1 MKIAWSCRWTLPGVL
16 ALAASGQ
23 TFEVASVKSASGQA
37 RPSVKVDAA
46 RVDIESLS
54 LADLI
59 RTAYRLKQYE
69 LVCPDWVETLKFDVQ
84 AKIPEGRSRDQ
95 MPEMLQSLL
104 AARFKLVS
112 HRASRELPVYALVVG
127 TNGPKLKKAPPGAA
141 AGAGDGAPRSDF
153 EQTVPP
159 PPAAGPPGAAQPM
172 TTSGPA
178 GSMRQSIGANGM
190 LHLEIGSTTLSHF
203 VDFLTA
209 FVDRP
214 VVDMTDL
221 KESYAVQLDLSMDEM
236 RNMAMSKAGRG
247 MPVTGGADPASG
259 QPADT
264 ASEPSGVSIFAAV
277 QKLGLKLEARK
288 APVQV
293 LVVDRAERSPTG
305 N

>member
-153 EQTVPP
+153 E
-159 PPAAGPPGAAQPM
+159 
-172 TTSGPA
+172 
-178 GSMRQSIGANGM
+178 
-190 LHLEIGSTTLSHF
+190 
-203 VDFLTA
+203 
-209 FVDRP
+209 
-214 VVDMTDL
+214 
-221 KESYAVQLDLSMDEM
+221 
-236 RNMAMSKAGRG
+236 
-247 MPVTGGADPASG
+247 
-259 QPADT
+259 
-264 ASEPSGVSIFAAV
+264 
-277 QKLGLKLEARK
+277 
-288 APVQV
+288 
-293 LVVDRAERSPTG
+293 
-305 N
+305 